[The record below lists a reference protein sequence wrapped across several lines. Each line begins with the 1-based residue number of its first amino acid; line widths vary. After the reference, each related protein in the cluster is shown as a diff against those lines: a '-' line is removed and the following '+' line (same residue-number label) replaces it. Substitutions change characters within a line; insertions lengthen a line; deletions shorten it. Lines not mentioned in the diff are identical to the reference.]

1 MKIVVDTN
9 IVFSAILNSSSNIG
23 KILIHHR
30 HNYEFYS
37 CEFLKDEI
45 FSHRSKLL
53 KLTKLDEE
61 DLDELIG
68 LSTKRIEFIDQRIL
82 PARDWKFALELL
94 AKIDLKDAPFLALSR
109 HLRAK
114 LWTGDN
120 QLRKGLVQHGFQ
132 NQVVSTTD
140 LINRLYKK

>member
-1 MKIVVDTN
+1 MRVVVDTN
-9 IVFSAILNSSSNIG
+9 IVFSTILNSSSNIG

-30 HNYEFYS
+30 HKFEFYS

-53 KLTKLDEE
+53 KLTKLDGES
-61 DLDELIG
+61 LDELIT
-68 LSTKRIEFIDQRIL
+68 LSIKRIQFIDHRIL
-82 PARDWKFALELL
+82 PERDWVYAVTLL
-94 AKIDLKDAPFLALSR
+94 SKIDLKDAPFVALAR

-120 QLRKGLVQHGFQ
+120 QLRRGLVNHGFHSQ
-132 NQVVSTTD
+132 LVSTAD
-140 LINRLYKK
+140 LLNRLDKS